1 MLKPVVSKNPSWT
14 VGQLTELKE
23 LHISFRGDLT
33 EVAEAVG
40 RPREDC
46 DAAIFALI
54 GRSAREAFCAL
65 NRMAPRAVA

>member
-1 MLKPVVSKNPSWT
+1 MLKPVVSAKPSWT

-33 EVAEAVG
+33 EVAAAVG
-40 RPREDC
+40 RTREDC

-54 GRSAREAFCAL
+54 GRPIREAFIAL
-65 NRMAPRAVA
+65 SRPKPRLVA